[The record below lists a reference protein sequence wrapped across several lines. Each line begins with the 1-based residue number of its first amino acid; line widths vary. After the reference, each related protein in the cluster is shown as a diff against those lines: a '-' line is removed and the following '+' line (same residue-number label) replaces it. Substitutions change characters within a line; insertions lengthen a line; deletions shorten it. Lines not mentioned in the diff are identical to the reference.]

1 MTLDSII
8 NIKAFNPST
17 FSENDHSIT
26 KLKFNVNYNNDYVL
40 YSAYKGLGYKPSW
53 SNNNSRL
60 YLGLKNEVESK
71 YGQKIS
77 SLLYNAIMEKVNFGI
92 VTVPGFQQE
101 TEYLKRYINTFL
113 EPGNTIHAKGSYFV
127 LEDVFTNFNTP
138 MPNLCYNKSS
148 NFISGGGL
156 VGIYKNNN
164 IEPLFALVVKKDRVQ
179 LPRLS
184 WLSDTPIMENDGMFQ
199 LYVQGG
205 FDYKDT
211 PYKSYRSL
219 YRKHILPWAEKFNI
233 PIVTRPNLVEDL
245 FLVPKMPTFASAREA
260 DQYGKQLFV
269 DAFDKLKEQHQIV
282 ETIEESMPW

>member
-17 FSENDHSIT
+17 FSENAHNIH
-26 KLKFNVNYNNDYVL
+26 KIKFNVNYNNDYVL
-40 YSAYKGLGYKPSW
+40 YSAHKGLGYKPSW

-60 YLGLKNEVESK
+60 YLSLRNEVESK
-71 YGQKIS
+71 YGEKIS
-77 SLLYNAIMEKVNFGI
+77 SLFVNAIQQKVNNG
-92 VTVPGFQQE
+92 VTSFVQLQE
-101 TEYLKRYINTFL
+101 ETDYLKDYINTFL
-113 EPGNTIHAKGSYFV
+113 QPGNTIHASGIHYL
-127 LEDVFTNFNTP
+127 LEDVFTTFNIP
-138 MPNLCYNKSS
+138 IPNLCYTRST

-184 WLSDTPIMENDGMFQ
+184 WLSDTPIMENDDMFQ

-219 YRKHILPWAEKFNI
+219 YRKHVLPWAEKLNI
-233 PIVTRPNLVEDL
+233 PIVTRPNLLEDL

-260 DQYGKQLFV
+260 DQYNKQLFV

-282 ETIEESMPW
+282 ETIEELMPW